1 MRVCRMMVLA
11 VTQAPPSGNLLEPAG
26 LSLACSS
33 TLVRRF
39 TLKDTESWFLPL
51 SLPLSACKHTDFLS
65 IRSGDGRPGL
75 FRRPPAT
82 HMEEEQ
88 FAFHSRSWKASRAEG
103 RGSGSTAWA
112 YGLWVPGVHKQR
124 AQYPPT
130 FGESEAFKWIRHE
143 ELRTWGLGC
152 KAAFQECAGRAQ
164 GRAAMT
170 CIQDGHTRPWV

>member
-1 MRVCRMMVLA
+1 MMVLA

-65 IRSGDGRPGL
+65 ISSGDGRPGL

-88 FAFHSRSWKASRAEG
+88 FAFHSRS
-103 RGSGSTAWA
+103 
-112 YGLWVPGVHKQR
+112 
-124 AQYPPT
+124 
-130 FGESEAFKWIRHE
+130 
-143 ELRTWGLGC
+143 
-152 KAAFQECAGRAQ
+152 
-164 GRAAMT
+164 
-170 CIQDGHTRPWV
+170 